1 MDVANRE
8 RRMADLRAMQS
19 SNPRELIAKYC
30 EITGELAGSQL
41 PHGVSFNRMIEK
53 IVEFELGSEK
63 SAVATD

>member
-1 MDVANRE
+1 MDEVNRE
-8 RRMADLRAMQS
+8 RRVAELRALQS
-19 SNPRELIAKYC
+19 CDPRGLITKYC

-53 IVEFELGSEK
+53 IVEFEAGSEK